1 MNLDNVVRGAART
14 ITQRRRAIR
23 RTFRPPR
30 DEIYVL
36 PPEEQVRR
44 FLSLTM
50 DDLENIRRQ
59 RGTTELMR
67 YVVAQLEN
75 LKAMRNGTI

>member
-1 MNLDNVVRGAART
+1 MNLPYVVNSTAKQLHKYRK
-14 ITQRRRAIR
+14 AIR
-23 RTFRPPR
+23 RTFRPSPDQIR
-30 DEIYVL
+30 VL
-36 PPEEQVRR
+36 TPEEQVRR

-67 YVVAQLEN
+67 YVLAQLEN
-75 LKAMRNGTI
+75 LKALRNAV